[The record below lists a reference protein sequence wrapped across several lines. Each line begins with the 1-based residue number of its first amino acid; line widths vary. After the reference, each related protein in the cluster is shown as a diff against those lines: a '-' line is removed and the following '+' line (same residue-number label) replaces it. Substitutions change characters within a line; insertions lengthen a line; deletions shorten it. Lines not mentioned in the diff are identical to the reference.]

1 MRVCIYCEISK
12 HKYTQ
17 NVSMIKG
24 FQVSRLY
31 PLVFFDKCVST
42 DRYPKE
48 NMCITNIL
56 QKKHLITNEKVVAH
70 MHTLE

>member
-17 NVSMIKG
+17 NVSMEKG

-31 PLVFFDKCVST
+31 PLFFFDKCVST

-56 QKKHLITNEKVVAH
+56 
-70 MHTLE
+70 